1 MNNARRLILKTPE
14 IRDRAA
20 SLVAGLPANADKPLE
35 VIVRPYRKN
44 RSLAQNACLHGWCTA
59 IAKSY
64 EEAFGERKSPE
75 TFKEYLKG
83 LFLGEESSEVMGKT
97 VTTTRHTADLSV
109 VEFRDFLD
117 AVDRWAVEQ
126 LQLFLPRGAD
136 YEEAMQP

>member
-1 MNNARRLILKTPE
+1 MTNARRLILKTPE

-35 VIVRPYRKN
+35 VIVRPYK
-44 RSLAQNACLHGWCTA
+44 RSRSIAQNNLAHSWFVA
-59 IAKSY
+59 IANAY
-64 EEAFGERKSPE
+64 EETFGDRKSPAVW
-75 TFKEYLKG
+75 KEYLKG

-117 AVDRWAVEQ
+117 AIDRWAVET
-126 LQLFLPRGAD
+126 LQCFLPRGHD
-136 YEEAMQP
+136 YDEAMGS

>member
-1 MNNARRLILKTPE
+1 MTNARRLILKTPE

-35 VIVRPYRKN
+35 VIVRPYKRS
-44 RSLAQNACLHGWCTA
+44 RSLAQNNTLHLWVGA
-59 IAKSY
+59 IATAY
-64 EEAFGERKSPE
+64 EEAFGDRKSPE

-117 AVDRWAVEQ
+117 AVDRWAVET
-126 LQLFLPRGAD
+126 LQCFLPRGHD
-136 YEEAMQP
+136 YDEAMGS

>member
-59 IAKSY
+59 IANSY

-83 LFLGEESSEVMGKT
+83 LFLGEESSEVMGKV

-109 VEFRDFLD
+109 V
-117 AVDRWAVEQ
+117 
-126 LQLFLPRGAD
+126 
-136 YEEAMQP
+136 